1 MPFSQEH
8 QIVQTNSD
16 FNTDSHGT
24 FMTSDFA
31 SDYLVKL
38 VSLKDAAGSCELRAR
53 HWLVSSKVTYRA
65 RYTASAIFLSMHA
78 Y

>member
-16 FNTDSHGT
+16 FNTDSQGT
-24 FMTSDFA
+24 FMASDFA

-38 VSLKDAAGSCELRAR
+38 VSLKDTAGSCELRAR
-53 HWLVSSKVTYRA
+53 HWMVSSKVTYRA
-65 RYTASAIFLSMHA
+65 RYTVSAIFLSMHA

>member
-1 MPFSQEH
+1 
-8 QIVQTNSD
+8 
-16 FNTDSHGT
+16 
-24 FMTSDFA
+24 MTSDFA
-31 SDYLVKL
+31 SDYLIKL

-53 HWLVSSKVTYRA
+53 HWLVSSKLTYRA